1 MIDAAIS
8 QLATYA
14 LRTGLID
21 ESESVWAV
29 NAILEVLKRDDYTD
43 PGREWGEID
52 LPAVLK
58 ELLDDA
64 CARGVLTDN
73 SVTGRD
79 LLDTAL
85 MGRLTPR
92 PAQVIAQFQALYAQ
106 SPERATDWF

>member
-1 MIDAAIS
+1 MGC
-8 QLATYA
+8 
-14 LRTGLID
+14 RTQMCI
-21 ESESVWAV
+21 
-29 NAILEVLKRDDYTD
+29 RDSDYTD

-85 MGRLTPR
+85 MGLSL
-92 PAQVIAQFQALYAQ
+92 IHI
-106 SPERATDWF
+106 SP